1 MNLFLRFQ
9 PLSLPIASFLLIA
22 ATACSFAAAPLAAEE
37 QVEVANKAPVPLMQ
51 VDEVKRG
58 MRGYGRTVLQGT
70 EMVRFEVE
78 ILGVQRNVVPGR
90 DLILSRLSGAGL
102 EESGVIAG
110 MSGSPVYLEGK
121 LLGAVAYA
129 WPFAKEPIAGIT
141 PFVQMRDSAAQPQ
154 DYAFVSASTVR
165 YDGSYQVAQ
174 LDWPKQD
181 AFEAIA
187 EAKSGGAAPVA
198 ANVGGMKPI
207 AMPLSASGLGPKTL
221 KRLQAHFEPFGML
234 PMAAGGGQVD
244 QESLSAKIEPGSVMA
259 CGLVTG
265 DVDITGIGTATH
277 VEDDRV
283 WGWGHPMM
291 SSGRCQYLLRS
302 GYIHLVN
309 SKLNI
314 STKMGSALEVLGVI
328 DADVGSCIAGQL
340 GQKPDMVPVEIDI
353 RESMTDTQHSFK
365 VQIVRQPELLG
376 SLVATVLSNSV
387 EDLGKLPSELT
398 VKLDASIE
406 IEGIEPIE
414 IQDTFSGSSV
424 AGSRGL
430 SRLFGTL
437 AVVTNGLSQNP
448 FEMARIEKIR
458 CKAEITDQRTSARIE
473 SVRLHQ
479 QTYAPGEDLVAT
491 VTLRPFKQEP
501 IRREVKV
508 TLPENLPK
516 GKYSV
521 TLCDVGNHLRQRFN
535 EQPQLLNAR
544 SVSEMAEAYRQQLT
558 DTHRGLYVRIPLPEE
573 GLAMQGVHLPQLP
586 ASVRSVLSSSG
597 GTNHEKIRRSL
608 VHCEE
613 LPWIVEGGTTLN
625 FVVDPQRGVSLS
637 RR

>member
-1 MNLFLRFQ
+1 MEFISRLRPFDLAVGLLFL
-9 PLSLPIASFLLIA
+9 LTNLI
-22 ATACSFAAAPLAAEE
+22 ACSFA
-37 QVEVANKAPVPLMQ
+37 VAQEGASKQFATPLMQ

-58 MRGYGRTVLQGT
+58 MKGYGRTVLEGT
-70 EMVRFEVE
+70 ELVRFEVE

-90 DLILSRLSGAGL
+90 DMILSRLSGAGL

-110 MSGSPVYLEGK
+110 MSGSPVYLDGK

-129 WPFAKEPIAGIT
+129 WPFAKQPIAGIT
-141 PFVQMRDSAAQPQ
+141 PFIQMRDSAAQPKES
-154 DYAFVSASTVR
+154 AFVSASTVD
-165 YDGSYQVAQ
+165 YDGSYQVAE
-174 LDWPKQD
+174 LNWPTQD
-181 AFEAIA
+181 AFTAITESSFA
-187 EAKSGGAAPVA
+187 TVKPVA
-198 ANVGGMKPI
+198 ASFGGMKPI
-207 AMPLSASGLGPKTL
+207 AMPLAASGLGPQTL
-221 KRLQAHFEPFGML
+221 EQLQAHFKPFGMM
-234 PMAAGGGQVD
+234 PMAAGAGQTD

-265 DVDITGIGTATH
+265 DVDITGIGTTTH
-277 VEDDRV
+277 VEGDRV

-291 SSGRCQYLLRS
+291 SSGRCRYLLRS
-302 GYIHLVN
+302 GHIHLVN

-314 STKMGSALEVLGVI
+314 STKMGSALDILGVV

-340 GQKPDMVPVEIDI
+340 GQEPDMVPVEIDI
-353 RESMTDTQHSFK
+353 RESMSDTQHTFN

-406 IEGIEPIE
+406 VEGIEPITMR
-414 IQDTFSGSSV
+414 DTFSGPSV
-424 AGSRGL
+424 AGNRGL

-437 AVVTNGLSQNP
+437 AVVTNALSQNP
-448 FEMARIEKIR
+448 FGMAPIERIR
-458 CKAEITDQRTSARIE
+458 CKAEILDQRTSARIE

-479 QTYAPGEDLVAT
+479 QTYAPGEELVAT
-491 VTLRPFKQEP
+491 VTLRPFKQDAVQQQ
-501 IRREVKV
+501 IRVR
-508 TLPENLPK
+508 LPK
-516 GKYSV
+516 NLTKGSYALTV
-521 TLCDVGNHLRQRFN
+521 CDVGNHLRERFR

-544 SVSEMAEAYRQQLT
+544 DVAGVAEAYRQQLT
-558 DTHRGLYVRIPLPEE
+558 DSHCGLYVRIPLPEE

-586 ASVRSVLSSSG
+586 ASVRSVLGTTSG
-597 GTNHEKIRRSL
+597 MKHETIRRSL